1 MIDRVVADIPNSD
14 RGFTLVFSGTPFP
27 DHQYRLDW
35 VRADEVGGNWYRS
48 RAAKSVA
55 LVAYILGLG

>member
-27 DHQYRLDW
+27 DHQYRLDR

-55 LVAYILGLG
+55 FVA

>member
-14 RGFTLVFSGTPFP
+14 RGFALVFSGTPFP

-35 VRADEVGGNWYRS
+35 VRADEVGGSWYRS

-55 LVAYILGLG
+55 FVA